1 MEGEEVFA
9 GWGRKGLDHYARLG
23 IPAEVL
29 PVRGRADAM
38 REDLVARLRGASVV
52 FVSGGN
58 PSYLARV
65 LTGTPLWDT
74 LRARLN
80 DGLAYA
86 GCSAGVACLNEITF
100 DSDSTDIDAVF
111 KPGLGLVPRTVFAP
125 HWDIVDTWI
134 PGATEFLV
142 SSAPEGSTFI
152 GMDEDTAMV
161 GDGAA
166 WEVLGKSGIHV
177 RIDDAWTTYRDG
189 ERFDLALI

>member
-29 PVRGRADAM
+29 PVRERADAM

-74 LRARLN
+74 LRARLD

-86 GCSAGVACLNEITF
+86 GCSAGVACLTEQTY
-100 DSDSTDIDAVF
+100 DSDSQDLDRIWQQGLSATR
-111 KPGLGLVPRTVFAP
+111 PGVLFAP
-125 HWDIVDTWI
+125 HWDIVDSWV
-134 PGATEFLV
+134 PGAR
-142 SSAPEGSTFI
+142 GFI
-152 GMDEDTAMV
+152 EAADAAGRRARGARRGH
-161 GDGAA
+161 GDAG
-166 WEVLGKSGIHV
+166 
-177 RIDDAWTTYRDG
+177 
-189 ERFDLALI
+189 